1 MYVKIQIS
9 INIIFKF
16 SKILMKIQKYLQ
28 SANII
33 VISFRST
40 KQLIE
45 AFYDSLLKNYQ
56 ENMLKE

>member
-1 MYVKIQIS
+1 MYVKFRFLLTLYLNS
-9 INIIFKF
+9 L
-16 SKILMKIQKYLQ
+16 KILMKIQKYLQ

-40 KQLIE
+40 KQLIK

>member
-1 MYVKIQIS
+1 MYVKFRFLLTLYLNS
-9 INIIFKF
+9 L
-16 SKILMKIQKYLQ
+16 KILMKIQKYLQ
-28 SANII
+28 SSNII

>member
-1 MYVKIQIS
+1 MYVKFRFPLTLYLNS
-9 INIIFKF
+9 L
-16 SKILMKIQKYLQ
+16 KILMKIQKYLQ

>member
-1 MYVKIQIS
+1 
-9 INIIFKF
+9 
-16 SKILMKIQKYLQ
+16 MKIQKYLQ
-28 SANII
+28 SSNII

>member
-1 MYVKIQIS
+1 MYVKFRFLLTLYLNS
-9 INIIFKF
+9 R
-16 SKILMKIQKYLQ
+16 KILMKIQKYLQ

>member
-1 MYVKIQIS
+1 MYVKFRFLLTLYLNS
-9 INIIFKF
+9 L
-16 SKILMKIQKYLQ
+16 KILMKIQKYLQ

>member
-1 MYVKIQIS
+1 MYVKFRFLLTLYLNS
-9 INIIFKF
+9 L
-16 SKILMKIQKYLQ
+16 KILMKIQKYLQ

-45 AFYDSLLKNYQ
+45 DFYDSLLKNCQ

>member
-1 MYVKIQIS
+1 MYVKFRFLLTLYLNS
-9 INIIFKF
+9 L
-16 SKILMKIQKYLQ
+16 KILMKIQKYLQ
-28 SANII
+28 SANIF

-45 AFYDSLLKNYQ
+45 AFYDSLFKNYQ

>member
-1 MYVKIQIS
+1 
-9 INIIFKF
+9 
-16 SKILMKIQKYLQ
+16 MKIQKYLQ

>member
-1 MYVKIQIS
+1 MYVKFRFLLTLYLNS
-9 INIIFKF
+9 LKV
-16 SKILMKIQKYLQ
+16 LMKIQKYLQ

>member
-1 MYVKIQIS
+1 MYVKFRFLLTLYLNS
-9 INIIFKF
+9 L
-16 SKILMKIQKYLQ
+16 KILMKIQKYLQ

-45 AFYDSLLKNYQ
+45 AFYDSLLKNCQ

>member
-1 MYVKIQIS
+1 MYVKFRFLLTLYLNS
-9 INIIFKF
+9 L
-16 SKILMKIQKYLQ
+16 KILMKIQKYLQ

-56 ENMLKE
+56 ENMPKE